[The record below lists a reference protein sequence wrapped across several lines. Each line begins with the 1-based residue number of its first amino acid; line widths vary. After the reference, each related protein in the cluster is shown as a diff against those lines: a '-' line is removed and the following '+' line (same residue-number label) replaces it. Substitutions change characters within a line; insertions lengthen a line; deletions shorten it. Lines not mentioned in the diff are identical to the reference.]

1 MTAAALSDLRILDL
15 SNHVAG
21 PFCTKLLADF
31 GADVIKVE
39 APGEGD
45 TARHIGPFPNGECD
59 LETSCLFLYLNT
71 NKRSITLDIEN
82 PTGQSLVRELVA
94 QCDIV

>member
-21 PFCTKLLADF
+21 PFCTKLFADF

-39 APGEGD
+39 APG
-45 TARHIGPFPNGECD
+45 AHI
-59 LETSCLFLYLNT
+59 
-71 NKRSITLDIEN
+71 I
-82 PTGQSLVRELVA
+82 
-94 QCDIV
+94 